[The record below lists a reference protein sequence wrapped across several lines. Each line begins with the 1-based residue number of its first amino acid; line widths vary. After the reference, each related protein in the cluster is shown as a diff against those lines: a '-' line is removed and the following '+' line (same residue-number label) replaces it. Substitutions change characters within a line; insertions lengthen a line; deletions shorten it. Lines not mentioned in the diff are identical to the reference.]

1 MKGEVSFI
9 VRLLRDGGNS
19 FTLYPLPFLFTIIL
33 NPLFDSRLNAEY
45 TVSMAKVLLVGK
57 DWQARALL
65 RAQLIEEGASVEAYE
80 TVEEALAQLECRSVL
95 PALLIADLSASDHPS
110 ADIESLTVWAIRIP
124 IWIIASHTSSV
135 KGGLEGRGFETL
147 LFRPVD
153 MGKLVQQIQQRLET

>member
-1 MKGEVSFI
+1 MRRTGAKYRISLAPWSVQHNLGRI
-9 VRLLRDGGNS
+9 RWAG
-19 FTLYPLPFLFTIIL
+19 
-33 NPLFDSRLNAEY
+33 FDSRLNAEY

-65 RAQLIEEGASVEAYE
+65 RAQLIEEGVSVEAYE

-95 PALLIADLSASDHPS
+95 PALLIADISASDRPS
-110 ADIESLTVWAIRIP
+110 ADIESLTIWARRIP
-124 IWIIASHTSSV
+124 IWIIASHTLSV

-153 MGKLVQQIQQRLET
+153 MGKLVQQIQQRLAT

>member
-1 MKGEVSFI
+1 MWV
-9 VRLLRDGGNS
+9 
-19 FTLYPLPFLFTIIL
+19 
-33 NPLFDSRLNAEY
+33 AQ
-45 TVSMAKVLLVGK
+45 VLLAGK

-95 PALLIADLSASDHPS
+95 PALLIADISASDHPS
-110 ADIESLTVWAIRIP
+110 ADIESLTIWARRIP
-124 IWIIASHTSSV
+124 IWIIASHTLSV

-153 MGKLVQQIQQRLET
+153 MGKLVQQIQQRLEN